1 MFMKNSLIASTL
13 AISLTLTT
21 VATGPAHAAEHIDLN
36 KLIGGAIA
44 LFIIGSAIENN
55 KSTAKKATPKA
66 QKTRVKQGKES
77 WDRRDA
83 RIKASRHH
91 YELPAGCEF
100 SIRTRPGEQDVFGKY
115 CLEQYARL
123 PNLLP
128 QRCEDTVRIRHG
140 RRADVYDAEC
150 LFARGYRVAKTRRHS
165 KKK

>member
-1 MFMKNSLIASTL
+1 ML
-13 AISLTLTT
+13 AIILAFST
-21 VATGPAHAAEHIDLN
+21 VTAAPVQAAQGVDLN

-44 LFIIGSAIENN
+44 LFIIGNAIENN
-55 KSTAKKATPKA
+55 KSKAKAANTQNTPA
-66 QKTRVKQGKES
+66 RQNHDSR
-77 WDRRDA
+77 DRQDA
-83 RIKASRHH
+83 RIKASRQH

-100 SIRTRPGEQDVFGKY
+100 SVRTRRGEQDVFGKY

-128 QRCEDTVRIRHG
+128 QRCEDTVRIRNG

-150 LFARGYRVAKTRRHS
+150 LFARGYRVANTRRHS